1 MKKKDV
7 FISIVGKQTAENES
21 ETSELYTNGTF
32 YKDKD
37 VYYISYNETQA
48 SGFDGCRTV
57 VKATG
62 EDKIIMMRSGPS
74 QAHLVMEN
82 QRRCIGE
89 YGVDGR
95 RFTIGVTTEEIRN
108 KLDES
113 GGTLF
118 FRYLLDLNAQS
129 LSTNEVTITVQG
141 Q

>member
-1 MKKKDV
+1 MLTPIARKMQIR
-7 FISIVGKQTAENES
+7 FPARYPAG
-21 ETSELYTNGTF
+21 TS
-32 YKDKD
+32 
-37 VYYISYNETQA
+37 
-48 SGFDGCRTV
+48 
-57 VKATG
+57 G

-95 RFTIGVTTEEIRN
+95 RFTIGVTTEEIQN

>member
-57 VKATG
+57 VKAT
-62 EDKIIMMRSGPS
+62 
-74 QAHLVMEN
+74 
-82 QRRCIGE
+82 RR
-89 YGVDGR
+89 R
-95 RFTIGVTTEEIRN
+95 T
-108 KLDES
+108 KS
-113 GGTLF
+113 
-118 FRYLLDLNAQS
+118 S
-129 LSTNEVTITVQG
+129 
-141 Q
+141 